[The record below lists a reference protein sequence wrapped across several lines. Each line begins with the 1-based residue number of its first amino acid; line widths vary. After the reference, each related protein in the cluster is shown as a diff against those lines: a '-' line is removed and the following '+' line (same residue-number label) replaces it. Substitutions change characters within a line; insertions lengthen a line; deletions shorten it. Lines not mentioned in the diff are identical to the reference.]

1 MRVNAPPETFR
12 AQLQEQ
18 GYSDEMIEE
27 IWKWYDPS
35 EKKGVAS
42 Y

>member
-1 MRVNAPPETFR
+1 MKLRKSFR
-12 AQLQEQ
+12 RLLKNN
-18 GYSDEMIEE
+18 GYSDEVIAEL
-27 IWKWYDPS
+27 WKWYDPS